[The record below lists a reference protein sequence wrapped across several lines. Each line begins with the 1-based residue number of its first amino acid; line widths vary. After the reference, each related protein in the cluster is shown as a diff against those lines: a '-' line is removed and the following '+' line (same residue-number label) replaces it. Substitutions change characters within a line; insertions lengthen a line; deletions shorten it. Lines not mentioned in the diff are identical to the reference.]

1 MKMKQLTL
9 SGLIAAFLF
18 AMASIAWAQAN
29 YRVQSGDTLMIEVL
43 EDPSLNRSTTVLP
56 DGNFSFPF
64 AGTLRAGGQTVP
76 QIQSTIRGA
85 IADNF
90 ASPPTVFVSVQPRE
104 GEDIVDGDLI
114 KIYLLGEVALPGLV
128 ELDPGSTILQAIAVA
143 GGPSRFAATK
153 RLQLRRTDTR
163 TGQQSVTT
171 VNYKALSEGAT
182 LSRDIVLRDGDVILI
197 PERRLFE

>member
-1 MKMKQLTL
+1 MKNLTL
-9 SGLIAAFLF
+9 PGLIIAFLLS
-18 AMASIAWAQAN
+18 MASMAWAQSN
-29 YRVQSGDTLMIEVL
+29 YQVQPGDMLVIEVL

-76 QIQSTIRGA
+76 QIESLIRSA
-85 IADNF
+85 IASNF
-90 ASPPTVFVSVQPRE
+90 ASPPTIFVSVEPLERE
-104 GEDIVDGDLI
+104 EEDGDLI
-114 KIYLLGEVALPGLV
+114 NIYLLGEIAEPGLI
-128 ELDPGSTILQAIAVA
+128 ELDTGSTILQAIAVA

-153 RLQLRRTDTR
+153 RLQLRRTDKR

-171 VNYKALSEGAT
+171 INYKALSEGAA

>member
-1 MKMKQLTL
+1 MKNLTFP
-9 SGLIAAFLF
+9 GLIIAFVLSI
-18 AMASIAWAQAN
+18 ASMAWAQAN
-29 YRVQSGDTLMIEVL
+29 YRVQPGDMLAIEVL

-76 QIQSTIRGA
+76 QIESLIRSA
-85 IADNF
+85 IASNF
-90 ASPPTVFVSVQPRE
+90 ASPPTVFVSVQPLERE
-104 GEDIVDGDLI
+104 DEDDGDLI
-114 KIYLLGEVALPGLV
+114 NIYLLGEITTPGLI
-128 ELDPGSTILQAIAVA
+128 ELDTGSTILQAIAVA

-153 RLQLRRTDTR
+153 RLQLRRTDKR

-171 VNYKALSEGAT
+171 INYKALSEGAA